1 MSLLRPPA
9 IHILPTELVREIV
22 RACCDSYVD
31 IILPFPDPKSPAIPL
46 SQFCSRWRAVAHN
59 EPALWRNFRVDLPD
73 ELHGGQYEALMN
85 FLANGAPAN
94 STCLWL
100 RQGAYRPPD
109 LNPLLP
115 IVVSFAHCLRFLS
128 LELPGQSVEQLFSI
142 SALLL
147 HHLERLSV
155 AVRVTDEKDI
165 SFLETPDDHVSQIFT
180 TAPLLTGVTIGYD
193 KLMPIT
199 LPSFPLSP
207 WHFPRGQLTEFDASN
222 IWIDVNQFFFILD
235 CPNLV
240 TCIMTLDAEG
250 GEEPETDDK
259 VVTLAHLRTLHLTF
273 LELYSWV
280 WSNVTLPSLVDLKIA
295 AYRDETAWEDD
306 EFLDF
311 MARSGCSLT
320 HLALC
325 FGFLDVTDA
334 MIRIFDQAPE
344 LHELALRWTRLP
356 GEDDADPDAGPL
368 MDYLA
373 FHPHTRVNLPSLR
386 RICIDAAPESLR
398 MLVSRCR
405 APDSALREAVLYAEQ
420 PSTCEAL
427 FTAEIGALQSAGV
440 AVACERTVFQLRE
453 IYDPVYAS
461 SEAPSPSSWADS
473 DTEIYPL
480 LEISEGTS

>member
-1 MSLLRPPA
+1 MRVGWLMLHRYVAVNTATLCSIGNKGNFPWDFFAYALIARLHRLGLRFVTDASYDTNHPCLIVPAMPFVGPNCFSCMSLLRPPA
-9 IHILPTELVREIV
+9 IHTLPTELVREIV
-22 RACCDSYVD
+22 RACCDSYAD
-31 IILPFPDPKSPAIPL
+31 ITLPFPDPKPPAIPL

-128 LELPGQSVEQLFSI
+128 LELPGQSVEQLFST

-180 TAPLLTGVTIGYD
+180 AAPLLTGVTIGYD

-207 WHFPRGQLTEFDASN
+207 WHFPRSQLTEFDASN

-235 CPNLV
+235 CPN
-240 TCIMTLDAEG
+240 
-250 GEEPETDDK
+250 
-259 VVTLAHLRTLHLTF
+259 
-273 LELYSWV
+273 
-280 WSNVTLPSLVDLKIA
+280 
-295 AYRDETAWEDD
+295 
-306 EFLDF
+306 
-311 MARSGCSLT
+311 
-320 HLALC
+320 
-325 FGFLDVTDA
+325 
-334 MIRIFDQAPE
+334 
-344 LHELALRWTRLP
+344 
-356 GEDDADPDAGPL
+356 
-368 MDYLA
+368 
-373 FHPHTRVNLPSLR
+373 
-386 RICIDAAPESLR
+386 
-398 MLVSRCR
+398 VSR
-405 APDSALREAVLYAEQ
+405 
-420 PSTCEAL
+420 
-427 FTAEIGALQSAGV
+427 
-440 AVACERTVFQLRE
+440 AC
-453 IYDPVYAS
+453 
-461 SEAPSPSSWADS
+461 PSSS
-473 DTEIYPL
+473 IPQF
-480 LEISEGTS
+480 